1 MSQPV
6 LKEHSLKE
14 VKKKREFP
22 HIYFMLA
29 IIIGV
34 MTIATYLVPAGA
46 YDRVQG
52 EDGREMID
60 PTSYAELESS
70 PVSLL
75 GMLKAVPQGMV
86 EAAPVIFFTFVIGG
100 VFVTLRSAGV
110 IELGVGKI
118 AKSFSHKPKLLI
130 PVFMFTFAL
139 IACFIGTPELAIVYV
154 PVIMPLMLSL
164 GYDRVTAAAI

>member
-1 MSQPV
+1 MDVAASFKRTFIKRS
-6 LKEHSLKE
+6 KE
-14 VKKKREFP
+14 KREFP
-22 HIYFMLA
+22 HIYFMLV

-75 GMLKAVPQGMV
+75 GMLKAVP
-86 EAAPVIFFTFVIGG
+86 
-100 VFVTLRSAGV
+100 
-110 IELGVGKI
+110 
-118 AKSFSHKPKLLI
+118 
-130 PVFMFTFAL
+130 
-139 IACFIGTPELAIVYV
+139 
-154 PVIMPLMLSL
+154 
-164 GYDRVTAAAI
+164 